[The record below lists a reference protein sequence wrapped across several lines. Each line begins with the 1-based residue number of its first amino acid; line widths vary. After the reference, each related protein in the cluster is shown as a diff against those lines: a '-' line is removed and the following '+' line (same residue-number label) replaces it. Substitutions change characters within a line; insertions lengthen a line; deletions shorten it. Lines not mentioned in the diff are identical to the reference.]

1 MSRTKLAP
9 DKERNNQRS
18 ERRKR
23 RRDDLGESV
32 VFDRSYRADIAALM
46 KYVKDVLAY
55 IDTVELYIA
64 GQTPDDPYFD
74 ELCERI
80 MGLQQIER
88 LDLRRVTYRNV
99 IIGRRLLIHQ
109 PLRETLFLLDEM
121 LLYPAIWF
129 HRFDFAYDFI
139 TATPYYANA
148 VRLHLLRHLILRW
161 CRSLYMPD
169 VLGQTTYFGK
179 YKNVPKR
186 KRPVR
191 NAILYCD
198 KSSKVVEG
206 APCGHL
212 DLRTVTA
219 PAIRA
224 LGDDKKPIENTSD
237 LLDLDPASHFGRN
250 FILVGDYWDQI
261 EDLSKHDPRLR
272 HRTQDYRAHLLNKYC
287 DAFKVNRIGME
298 ALRLPTKLTFRG
310 GSL

>member
-1 MSRTKLAP
+1 VSRTKLAP
-9 DKERNNQRS
+9 DEERNNQRS
-18 ERRKR
+18 EGRKR

-46 KYVKDVLAY
+46 KHVKDVLAY

-74 ELCERI
+74 DLCERI
-80 MGLQQIER
+80 MALQQIER
-88 LDLRRVTYRNV
+88 LDLRRVTHRN
-99 IIGRRLLIHQ
+99 IIVGRRLLIHQ
-109 PLRETLFLLDEM
+109 PRRETLFLLDEM

-161 CRSLYMPD
+161 CRSPYMPD
-169 VLGQTTYFGK
+169 VLGTTTYFGK

-198 KSSKVVEG
+198 LPSKLTG
-206 APCGHL
+206 DPCGHL

-219 PAIRA
+219 PAIRK
-224 LGDDKKPIENTSD
+224 LGVEKPSD

-250 FILVGDYWDQI
+250 LILVGDYWGQI
-261 EDLSKHDPRLR
+261 EDLRKHDPRLR

-287 DAFKVNRIGME
+287 DAFKVNRIGIE
-298 ALRLPTKLTFRG
+298 ALRLPSKLTFRG
-310 GSL
+310 VSL